1 MRTADIMWLIVAF
14 DLPTT
19 TDLEKRA
26 HTRFRNQLLRLGFTR
41 LQWSVYARAY
51 VREKTTAAD
60 RNSIVGSVPPGGR
73 VRILSVTDMQ
83 FEHMMCIDG
92 IIQRQP
98 ERAIGQI
105 VIFE

>member
-26 HTRFRNQLLRLGFTR
+26 HT
-41 LQWSVYARAY
+41 QWSVYARAY